1 MKKILGLLVVSAVII
16 SGATSCKSKQ
26 KVVEISGANIEAA
39 QKGNSNATS
48 NTNENYGTAG
58 NVVNNANSAGNEKLV
73 NEKFSMA
80 DGETNAAAFNKKYH
94 VVVGSFSIQDN
105 ARRLQQTLKNE
116 GNDAIVVVNERGM
129 YRVLIASFD
138 DYNQAHARINQISS
152 RFPDAWVLVQ
162 K

>member
-1 MKKILGLLVVSAVII
+1 MKKILGLMAITAVII
-16 SGATSCKSKQ
+16 LGSTSCKSKQ
-26 KVVEISGANIEAA
+26 KVVEISGANIEATDKKTE
-39 QKGNSNATS
+39 QKA
-48 NTNENYGTAG
+48 AA
-58 NVVNNANSAGNEKLV
+58 NVDSNEKMI

-80 DGETNAAAFNKKYH
+80 DGETNTSAFNKKYH

-105 ARRLQQTLKNE
+105 AKKLQQTLKNE

-129 YRVLIASFD
+129 FRVLIASFD
-138 DYNQAHARINQISS
+138 DYTLAHNRINQISS

>member
-1 MKKILGLLVVSAVII
+1 MKKILGLLVVSALII

-39 QKGNSNATS
+39 KKSESKASS
-48 NTNENYGTAG
+48 NTNQNYGNTT
-58 NVVNNANSAGNEKLV
+58 NISSGNEKLV

-129 YRVLIASFD
+129 FRVLIASFD
-138 DYNQAHARINQISS
+138 DYNQAHARINQISN